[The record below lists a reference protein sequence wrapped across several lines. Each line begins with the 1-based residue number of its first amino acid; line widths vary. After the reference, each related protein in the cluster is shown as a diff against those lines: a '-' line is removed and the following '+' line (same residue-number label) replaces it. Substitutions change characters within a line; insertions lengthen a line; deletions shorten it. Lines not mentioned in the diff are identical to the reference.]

1 MKGSKTGGRQ
11 KGTPNKAPKCG
22 SLKELLR
29 GYSTAYLTP
38 RPQIHPVSGEIVV
51 TSDFELDMAALSP
64 ADRLSAQLRIL
75 EFHTPKM
82 KAIEVDLDARVAAPT
97 IEERLA
103 QLCKEQ

>member
-11 KGTPNKAPKCG
+11 KGTPNKAPKSG

-38 RPQIHPVSGEIVV
+38 RPQIHPITGEPVV
-51 TSDFELDMAALSP
+51 ASDFELDMAVLSP
-64 ADRLSAQLRIL
+64 GDRLSAQLRIL
-75 EFHTPKM
+75 EFHTPKI

-97 IEERLA
+97 IEDRLA
-103 QLCKEQ
+103 ALAKED